1 MLTDIL
7 LITVLGIVIFFIIEF
22 IIKKIVFSV
31 RKQFSWLITGQD
43 EIPSLSKTGLAKF
56 IPQGFDSELGWVRK
70 PLTSNQENGKYSKT
84 EWNINKNGVR
94 TNPSFDNLNSLISCY
109 GDSFTFSRQVNDD
122 ETWSHYL
129 SKSTNSNVLN
139 FGVGN
144 YGIDQSLLRLKRE
157 FPKNKTDIVILAVVP
172 ETICRILSVWK
183 HYYEYGNTFGFK
195 PRFIIKGNKLVQLK
209 NPIDNTSKF
218 EHYEDYLEYVNTNDF
233 FYKNKF
239 LKEKISFPYSI
250 TVLKNFRRNFE
261 IISWV
266 RKIQQ
271 LKKRKKDFSK
281 IEWNTMKIIMQIN
294 LNWRVNLFQ
303 DPYSCK
309 LLKMIIQEY
318 VNYSK
323 EMNFKPI
330 FIFLPQKDDLMFI
343 KNNFHFFKEFQNEL
357 KSIEDLTLLDVTDNL
372 LHEKN
377 LDDFYS
383 DDNDYG
389 GHFTKYGNKTIS
401 ELIIGQLKNF
411 NLI

>member
-1 MLTDIL
+1 MLIDIL
-7 LITVLGIVIFFIIEF
+7 LTTVLGIVIFFIIEF

-31 RKQFSWLITGQD
+31 RKQFSWLITGHD

-56 IPQGFDSELGWVRK
+56 VPQGFDSELGWVRK
-70 PLTSNQENGKYSKT
+70 PLTSNQESGKYSKT

-122 ETWSHYL
+122 ETWPHYL

-218 EHYEDYLEYVNTNDF
+218 EHYEDYLEYVKANDF

-239 LKEKISFPYSI
+239 LKEKINFPYSI
-250 TVLKNFRRNFE
+250 TILKNFRRNFE

-266 RKIQQ
+266 RKIEQ
-271 LKKRKKDFSK
+271 LKKQKKDFSK
-281 IEWNTMKIIMQIN
+281 IEWNPMKIIMQIN
-294 LNWRVNLFQ
+294 LNWRVKLFQ
-303 DPYSCK
+303 DPDSCE
-309 LLKMIIQEY
+309 LLKMIMQEY

-323 EMNFKPI
+323 KMNFKPI
-330 FIFLPQKDDLMFI
+330 FLFLPQKDDLTFI

-357 KSIEDLTLLDVTDNL
+357 KSMEDLTLLDVTDNL

>member
-1 MLTDIL
+1 MLIDIL
-7 LITVLGIVIFFIIEF
+7 LTTVLGIVIFFIIEF

-56 IPQGFDSELGWVRK
+56 VPQGFDSELGWVRK
-70 PLTSNQENGKYSKT
+70 PLTSNQESGKYSKT

-122 ETWSHYL
+122 ETWPHYL

-218 EHYEDYLEYVNTNDF
+218 EHYEDYLEYVKANDF

-239 LKEKISFPYSI
+239 LKEKINFPYSI
-250 TVLKNFRRNFE
+250 TILKNFRRNFE

-266 RKIQQ
+266 RKIEQ
-271 LKKRKKDFSK
+271 LKKQKKDFSK
-281 IEWNTMKIIMQIN
+281 IEWNPMKIIMQIN
-294 LNWRVNLFQ
+294 LNWRVKLFQ
-303 DPYSCK
+303 DPDSCE
-309 LLKMIIQEY
+309 LLKMIMQEY

-323 EMNFKPI
+323 KMNFKPI
-330 FIFLPQKDDLMFI
+330 FLFLPQKDDLTFI
-343 KNNFHFFKEFQNEL
+343 KNNFHFFKEFQDKL
-357 KSIEDLTLLDVTDNL
+357 KSIEDLILLDVTDSL
-372 LHEKN
+372 LREKN

-383 DDNDYG
+383 DYSDYG
-389 GHFTKYGNKTIS
+389 GHFTKYGNKIIS
-401 ELIIGQLKNF
+401 ELIAKQLKNF
-411 NLI
+411 NLV

>member
-1 MLTDIL
+1 MAF
-7 LITVLGIVIFFIIEF
+7 VAFIIIELF
-22 IIKKIVFSV
+22 FRSIVLSVNKKF
-31 RKQFSWLITGQD
+31 QWLIIGKD
-43 EIPSLSKTGLAKF
+43 EFPKLSENGLKKF
-56 IPQGFDSELGWVRK
+56 IQHGYDPELGWNRK
-70 PLTSNQENGKYSKT
+70 PNTFHEEIG
-84 EWNINKNGVR
+84 KNGVPTKWTINSNGER
-94 TNPSFDNLNSLISCY
+94 NNPGFEKTSSEISCY
-109 GDSFTFSRQVNDD
+109 GDSFTFCRQVNDN
-122 ETWSHYL
+122 ETWEYFL
-129 SKSTNSNVLN
+129 SKKLNTNIQN

-144 YGIDQSLLRLKRE
+144 HGIDQSFLRLKNNYL
-157 FPKNKTDIVILAVVP
+157 KNKTGIVILSVVP
-172 ETICRILSVWK
+172 DTISRIISVWK

-195 PRFIIKGNKLVQLK
+195 PRFIIKENKLVQLK
-209 NPIDNTSKF
+209 NPIDNISKF
-218 EHYEDYLEYVNTNDF
+218 EHYEDYLEYIKANDF

-266 RKIQQ
+266 RKIKQ

-303 DPYSCK
+303 DPHSCK